1 MSDKNDT
8 VKKDTLKVANPG
20 RLQLTKTVES
30 GKVKQNFTHGRS
42 KSVTVEVRKTR
53 TFAQGATGG
62 MVEVKASTAAGGA
75 AQTTSFDPFQDDDS
89 IRGLTEEE
97 RQSRLKALKFAE
109 EESKRRAVERKA
121 QEEESKRNAEVEE
134 EIEEAA
140 PQPEASQPVT
150 APQQQAPKR
159 PAARSDVT
167 ISPLV
172 LEKKAAAAAAAAAEV
187 EAKKAAAAPQAAQT
201 AKPVAKVGHHE
212 PVEEVERA
220 DKGKG
225 KLKLRGSEERRS
237 SGKITVQNALSN
249 IEEQRMRSLAS
260 IRRQREKALKK
271 AMGQQDNSEKVI
283 RDVVIPEAITVQEL
297 ANRMA
302 ERVVDVIKVL
312 MKLGMM
318 VTATQSIDADTAE
331 LVVSEFGHKFKRVA
345 EGDVENVLRD
355 DDNDNE
361 ENMVARPP
369 VVTIMGHVDH
379 GKTSLLDALRKTDVA
394 AKEAG
399 GITQH
404 IGAYQVELNGGKVT
418 FLDTPGHEAFTA
430 MRARGAKITDIVV
443 LVVAADDGI
452 MEQTKEAIA
461 HAKAAEV
468 PIVVAVNKIDK
479 PGADANRVKQELM
492 QYSLVPEEFGGD
504 TIVVPVSAKTGENLE
519 QLVETL
525 LLQAEVLEL
534 KANQSRAGTGVV
546 VEAKLDQGKGV
557 VTTLLVQKGTLRT
570 GEIVVAGPAYGRVRT
585 MMDDKGNTL
594 KEALPGT
601 PVVILGLSQPPE
613 AGDTFS
619 VVENE
624 KTARDIA
631 EYRERRI
638 REQNVALSAR
648 TMESLFGAAAGTNAK
663 ELPVIIKGD
672 VQGSVEAIAGSVAKF
687 ATDEVAVKI
696 LHSGV
701 GALSE
706 SDVTLAKATGAMI
719 IAFNVRAAPK
729 AKELAAKEKVNI
741 RYYSII
747 YDVVDDVKAAL
758 SGMLSPTLRENFL
771 GYAQI
776 REVFNISKVGKVSGC
791 MVTEGIIKRGAKVRL
806 LRDNVVIHE
815 GSLKTLKRFKDEVK
829 EVKSGLECGM
839 AFENYDDMR
848 PGDQIEAFEIEELA
862 RTV

>member
-1 MSDKNDT
+1 MN
-8 VKKDTLKVANPG
+8 
-20 RLQLTKTVES
+20 
-30 GKVKQNFTHGRS
+30 
-42 KSVTVEVRKTR
+42 
-53 TFAQGATGG
+53 
-62 MVEVKASTAAGGA
+62 
-75 AQTTSFDPFQDDDS
+75 
-89 IRGLTEEE
+89 
-97 RQSRLKALKFAE
+97 ALKFAE
-109 EESKRRAVERKA
+109 EDMQRRATERKA
-121 QEEESKRNAEVEE
+121 QEESRRNKQETAATEAPATP
-134 EIEEAA
+134 AA
-140 PQPEASQPVT
+140 P
-150 APQQQAPKR
+150 
-159 PAARSDVT
+159 RSDVVL
-167 ISPLV
+167 SPL
-172 LEKKAAAAAAAAAEV
+172 LTEKKNAAAAAAEAADPAKAAAAAATAAAV
-187 EAKKAAAAPQAAQT
+187 PGAPLRPLGKT
-201 AKPVAKVGHHE
+201 HHE
-212 PVEEVERA
+212 TPEEEAERI

-237 SGKITVQNALSN
+237 SSKITVNQALSN

-260 IRRQREKALKK
+260 IRRQREKAMKK
-271 AMGQQDNSEKVI
+271 AMGRQDNSEKVI

-318 VTATQSIDADTAE
+318 VTAPQSIDADTAE
-331 LVVSEFGHKFKRVA
+331 LVVSEFGHKFKRVT

-355 DDNDNE
+355 EDSDIDE
-361 ENMVARPP
+361 DLMPRAP

-404 IGAYQVELNGGKVT
+404 IGAYQVELEGGQKVT

-479 PGADANRVKQELM
+479 PGADASRVKQELM
-492 QYSLVPEEFGGD
+492 QYGLIPEEFGGE
-504 TIVVPVSAKTGENLE
+504 TIVVPVSAKTGENLG

-534 KANQSRAGTGVV
+534 KANPNRAASGVV

-557 VTTLLVQKGTLRT
+557 VTTLLIQKGTLRT

-585 MMDDKGNTL
+585 IMDDKGNAI
-594 KEALPGT
+594 KEAIPGM
-601 PVVILGLSQPPE
+601 PVVILGLSLAPE

-638 REQNVALSAR
+638 REQNVVLSTR
-648 TMESLFGAAAGTNAK
+648 TMESLFGQAAGTNAK
-663 ELPVIIKGD
+663 ELPVIVKGD
-672 VQGSVEAIAGSVAKF
+672 VQGSVEAIVGSVAKY
-687 ATDEVAVKI
+687 TSEEVMVKI

-776 REVFNISKVGKVSGC
+776 REVFNITKVGKVAGC

-848 PGDQIEAFEIEELA
+848 PQDQIEAFEIEELA

>member
-1 MSDKNDT
+1 MNDT
-8 VKKDTLKVANPG
+8 NDIAKKDTLKVSNPG

-62 MVEVKASTAAGGA
+62 GMVEVKQNQGGLGL
-75 AQTTSFDPFQDDDS
+75 SSMDDES
-89 IRGLTEEE
+89 MRHLTQEE
-97 RQSRLKALKFAE
+97 RQVRLNALKLAE
-109 EESKRRAVERKA
+109 EQMKKEAALAEQRREEAKRQRALKGEDSSKPERK
-121 QEEESKRNAEVEE
+121 EPKIEESIASTSGIVTPRKLEPVVN
-134 EIEEAA
+134 EAK
-140 PQPEASQPVT
+140 T
-150 APQQQAPKR
+150 QQQATPSTK
-159 PAARSDVT
+159 PNNKS
-167 ISPLV
+167 SHH
-172 LEKKAAAAAAAAAEV
+172 
-187 EAKKAAAAPQAAQT
+187 AP
-201 AKPVAKVGHHE
+201 VI
-212 PVEEVERA
+212 EEVEQKE
-220 DKGKG
+220 KGG
-225 KLKLRGSEERRS
+225 KLKLRGLEDRRS
-237 SGKITVQNALSN
+237 SGKITINQALSS
-249 IEEQRMRSLAS
+249 IEDQRMRSMAS
-260 IRRQREKALKK
+260 IRRAREKAIKK
-271 AMGQQDNSEKVI
+271 AMGGATESEKVI
-283 RDVVIPEAITVQEL
+283 RDVIIPETIEVAEL

-302 ERVVDVIKVL
+302 ERTVDVIKVL
-312 MKLGMM
+312 MKLGIM
-318 VTATQSIDADTAE
+318 VTATQSVDADTAE
-331 LVVSEFGHKFKRVA
+331 LVVGEFGHKFKRVT
-345 EGDVENVLRD
+345 EGDVENILKD
-355 DDNDNE
+355 DEQEDKMNL
-361 ENMVARPP
+361 MPRPP
-369 VVTIMGHVDH
+369 IVTIMGHVDH

-404 IGAYQVELNGGKVT
+404 IGAYQVEVEGGQKVT

-452 MEQTKEAIA
+452 MEQTKEAIS
-461 HAKAAEV
+461 HAKAAGV

-479 PGADANRVKQELM
+479 PGADSNRVKQELM
-492 QYSLVPEEFGGD
+492 QYELVPEEFGGD
-504 TIVVPVSAKTGENLE
+504 TMVVEVSAKTGQNLDK
-519 QLVETL
+519 LVETL

-534 KANQSRAGTGVV
+534 KANPNRAAAGVV

-557 VTTLLVQKGTLRT
+557 VTTILIQKGTLKI
-570 GEIVVAGPAYGRVRT
+570 GDIVVAGAAYGRVRT
-585 MMDDKGNTL
+585 LVDDKGNAI
-594 KEALPGT
+594 KEAIPGM
-601 PVVILGLSQPPE
+601 PVVILGLSLAPE
-613 AGDTFS
+613 AGDVFS

-638 REQNVALSAR
+638 REKNVVLSTR
-648 TMESLFGAAAGTNAK
+648 SLENLFGEAAGTNAK
-663 ELPVIIKGD
+663 ELPVIIKAD
-672 VQGSVEAIAGSVAKF
+672 VQGSVEAIAGSIAKYSG
-687 ATDEVAVKI
+687 DEVAVRV

-701 GALSE
+701 GAITE

-729 AKELAAKEKVNI
+729 AKELAAKEKTNI

-747 YDVVDDVKAAL
+747 YNVVDDVKAAL
-758 SGMLSPTLRENFL
+758 SGMLSPSLRENFL

-776 REVFNISKVGKVSGC
+776 REVFNISKAGKIAGC

-815 GSLKTLKRFKDEVK
+815 GTLKTLKRFKDEVK

-839 AFENYDDMR
+839 AFENYEDLR
-848 PGDQIEAFEIEELA
+848 VGDQIEAFEIEETA

>member
-1 MSDKNDT
+1 
-8 VKKDTLKVANPG
+8 
-20 RLQLTKTVES
+20 
-30 GKVKQNFTHGRS
+30 
-42 KSVTVEVRKTR
+42 
-53 TFAQGATGG
+53 
-62 MVEVKASTAAGGA
+62 MVEVKASTGVGGA
-75 AQTTSFDPFQDDDS
+75 AQSSSFDPFQDDDS

-121 QEEESKRNAEVEE
+121 QEEENKRNAEAEEKIEE
-134 EIEEAA
+134 EA

-187 EAKKAAAAPQAAQT
+187 EAKKAAAAPQAAPT

-212 PVEEVERA
+212 PVEEAERA

-345 EGDVENVLRD
+345 EGDVENVLRE
-355 DDNDNE
+355 DDNDSE
-361 ENMVARPP
+361 ENLVARPP

-534 KANQSRAGTGVV
+534 QANPSRAGTGVV

-648 TMESLFGAAAGTNAK
+648 TMESLFSSAAGTNAK

-687 ATDEVAVKI
+687 ANEEVMVKI

-848 PGDQIEAFEIEELA
+848 AGDQIEAFEIEELA

>member
-1 MSDKNDT
+1 MTDTSDT
-8 VKKDTLKVANPG
+8 TKKDTLKVSNPG

-42 KSVTVEVRKTR
+42 KTVTVEVRKTR
-53 TFAQGATGG
+53 TYTQGSTGSL
-62 MVEVKASTAAGGA
+62 VEVKAGA
-75 AQTTSFDPFQDDDS
+75 VNLQQPAPVSFANDDDNT
-89 IRGLTEEE
+89 RHLTEDEK
-97 RQSRLKALKFAE
+97 QLRLKVLKSAE
-109 EESKRRAVERKA
+109 EEMKLATQRQKEEQAKPKAVP
-121 QEEESKRNAEVEE
+121 EVENE
-134 EIEEAA
+134 DYSASRPSVVLAPSPSSTVVEA
-140 PQPEASQPVT
+140 P
-150 APQQQAPKR
+150 R
-159 PAARSDVT
+159 PAT
-167 ISPLV
+167 PGLV
-172 LEKKAAAAAAAAAEV
+172 AKPAVKTAAED
-187 EAKKAAAAPQAAQT
+187 EMERNDARGKA
-201 AKPVAKVGHHE
+201 
-212 PVEEVERA
+212 
-220 DKGKG
+220 G
-225 KLKLRGSEERRS
+225 KLKLRGADDRRS
-237 SGKITVQNALSN
+237 SGKITVNQALSN
-249 IEEQRMRSLAS
+249 LEDQRVRSLAS
-260 IRRQREKALKK
+260 MRRQREKALKK
-271 AMGQQDNSEKVI
+271 GQIKQDSSEKII

-318 VTATQSIDADTAE
+318 ATATQSIDADTAE
-331 LVVSEFGHKFKRVA
+331 LVVSDFGHKFKRVA

-355 DDNDNE
+355 DDEAGD
-361 ENMVARPP
+361 ENQQARPP

-404 IGAYQVELNGGKVT
+404 IGAYQVTLEGGKRVT

-479 PGADANRVKQELM
+479 PGADSSRVKQELM
-492 QYSLVPEEFGGD
+492 QYGLIPEEFGGE
-504 TIVVPVSAKTGENLE
+504 TLIVEVSAKTGQNLDK
-519 QLVETL
+519 LVETI
-525 LLQAEVLEL
+525 LLQSEVLEL
-534 KANQSRAGTGVV
+534 TANPERAGAGVV

-557 VTTLLVQKGTLRT
+557 VTTILVQKGTLRV
-570 GEIVVAGPAYGRVRT
+570 GDIIVAGPAYGKVRT
-585 MMDDKGNTL
+585 LMDDKGVTM
-594 KEALPGT
+594 KEAGPGT
-601 PVVILGLSQPPE
+601 PVQLLGLSQAPE
-613 AGDTFS
+613 AGDQFS

-631 EYRERRI
+631 EYRNRRI
-638 REQNVALSAR
+638 REQNVINSAR
-648 TMESLFGAAAGTNAK
+648 SLESLFGEAAGTNAK
-663 ELPVIIKGD
+663 ELPVIIKAD
-672 VQGSVEAIAGSVAKF
+672 VQGSVEAIAGSVQKYSNN
-687 ATDEVAVKI
+687 EVSVRV

-701 GALSE
+701 GAITE

-729 AKELAAKEKVNI
+729 AKDLASREKINI

-747 YDVVDDVKAAL
+747 YNVVDDVKAAL
-758 SGMLSPTLRENFL
+758 SGMLAPTLREEFT
-771 GYAQI
+771 GYAEI
-776 REVFNISKVGKVSGC
+776 REVFNISKAGKVAGC
-791 MVTEGIIKRGAKVRL
+791 MVTDGVIKRGNKVRL

-815 GSLKTLKRFKDEVK
+815 GTLKTLKRFKDEVR

-839 AFENYDDMR
+839 AFESYDDMR
-848 PGDQIEAFEIEELA
+848 PGDQIEAFEVIEEA